1 MILQYSYNTLY
12 LSSFLRGK
20 HMPPEDIGSSFYP
33 KLSLYSWRGPSVREV
48 HMKQIAGSVL
58 VLSWYPPGLAED
70 NREISEDL
78 VSSIL
83 DAAYRHNLKVNLRCR
98 STLSGWNSKQI
109 GQWFQSILFIEPN
122 CNLAE

>member
-1 MILQYSYNTLY
+1 MSCCWCRVH
-12 LSSFLRGK
+12 F
-20 HMPPEDIGSSFYP
+20 PEDEYILDRDAENSGRSTASDT
-33 KLSLYSWRGPSVREV
+33 
-48 HMKQIAGSVL
+48 VL

-109 GQWFQSILFIEPN
+109 A
-122 CNLAE
+122 CH